1 MININCF
8 WLLNI
13 NGTTTRHRE
22 WPNSLRVK
30 QHFHHLSP
38 IWHLQRATVL
48 RHYHW
53 SGTSQGTPH
62 WTCLKDFK
70 GTQGLLIFLYT
81 HTYTDIHPRTH
92 THTHTLT
99 HRQCC
104 AKRTNPTTFG
114 RKTTVW
120 QFSLEAI
127 FVLNV
132 KAEFVRRLK
141 KSSDQYWKT
150 SCKKHVRVD
159 SGSGQVVGFSESHK
173 DIKHAATRRPQWFAT
188 WHLQQ

>member
-1 MININCF
+1 MSCISFHFIPTHQEFLYTKTDSCNHVKFSNLPPRRVPGTTGIQWLSMTNINCF

-70 GTQGLLIFLYT
+70 GTQGPLIFLYT

-92 THTHTLT
+92 THTHTGNAVQKELIQ
-99 HRQCC
+99 RPLEG
-104 AKRTNPTTFG
+104 KP
-114 RKTTVW
+114 
-120 QFSLEAI
+120 QFDNFHSKQFL
-127 FVLNV
+127 
-132 KAEFVRRLK
+132 
-141 KSSDQYWKT
+141 S
-150 SCKKHVRVD
+150 
-159 SGSGQVVGFSESHK
+159 
-173 DIKHAATRRPQWFAT
+173 
-188 WHLQQ
+188 

>member
-1 MININCF
+1 MDSLCHPWFTTTKLSYRFPIFETSATAVCSTTGIQWLSMININCF

-62 WTCLKDFK
+62 WTCLKAHK
-70 GTQGLLIFLYT
+70 ASWSSCTHTHTPT
-81 HTYTDIHPRTH
+81 HTYA
-92 THTHTLT
+92 HTHTLT

-104 AKRTNPTTFG
+104 AKRTIQWPLEG
-114 RKTTVW
+114 KP
-120 QFSLEAI
+120 QFDNFHSKQFL
-127 FVLNV
+127 
-132 KAEFVRRLK
+132 
-141 KSSDQYWKT
+141 S
-150 SCKKHVRVD
+150 
-159 SGSGQVVGFSESHK
+159 
-173 DIKHAATRRPQWFAT
+173 
-188 WHLQQ
+188 